1 MAKLAIIFGA
11 GAAYDFLPTYPTAHS
26 SRHFVDESRIPLAN
40 DLFQKRKTFADLAS
54 ELPRLLPILPQLRT
68 RAGNKSIE
76 EVLEELR
83 SIDRKEAYWL
93 KDNVS

>member
-1 MAKLAIIFGA
+1 
-11 GAAYDFLPTYPTAHS
+11 
-26 SRHFVDESRIPLAN
+26 VDESRIPLAN